1 MANLVDRVPPVKFR
15 VCRHSAQS
23 LMPRR
28 RQNEVHGK
36 AGTDAE
42 SGRSNAGA
50 DAEPGRSLPVANR
63 YHMLTVMRGPACCMN
78 ALRGPWPNQVRTKHG
93 PSGQDGHICELSLL
107 RLMAHVSLRRLLQD
121 MEIVHQLVN
130 DGSAPDD
137 ALSFG
142 ERLPKAIKSL
152 KAALP
157 DQHARPVK
165 PLSAKELKQ
174 QRVEGAMGD
183 EALRQLVHQL
193 IDKGIFC
200 QSSNKASPWQA
211 RLQPGWP
218 GISPAGGT
226 DAAGAQEAMMALPP
240 PSSTDPSVA
249 HELPDV
255 QQAGTAMLALAL
267 PGGSTSPSFPMV
279 VGTNSTST
287 NHLPVMSLGSVGPLS
302 TTSSFAVPSAFQ
314 AMVSK
319 SFATALT
326 ENKDAI
332 SRIVENGVQTQL
344 QPLLAV
350 ISASQ
355 VCCHSNPLLVAQT
368 VYSPYT
374 LGHPTC

>member
-1 MANLVDRVPPVKFR
+1 
-15 VCRHSAQS
+15 
-23 LMPRR
+23 
-28 RQNEVHGK
+28 
-36 AGTDAE
+36 
-42 SGRSNAGA
+42 
-50 DAEPGRSLPVANR
+50 
-63 YHMLTVMRGPACCMN
+63 
-78 ALRGPWPNQVRTKHG
+78 
-93 PSGQDGHICELSLL
+93 
-107 RLMAHVSLRRLLQD
+107 
-121 MEIVHQLVN
+121 
-130 DGSAPDD
+130 
-137 ALSFG
+137 
-142 ERLPKAIKSL
+142 
-152 KAALP
+152 
-157 DQHARPVK
+157 VK

-193 IDKGIFC
+193 IDKGIVC
-200 QSSNKASPWQA
+200 QLSRTASPWQA

-332 SRIVENGVQTQL
+332 SRMVENGVQTQL
-344 QPLLAV
+344 QPLLTV
-350 ISASQ
+350 IAASQ
-355 VCCHSNPLLVAQT
+355 VRGHSNPLLVVQT
-368 VYSPYT
+368 VYSLYT
-374 LGHPTC
+374 LGHPTF